1 MSTKTKVMEEYHM
14 KGKFQSSVSI
24 VIQAPC
30 SKVWEIIDDISLI
43 PKYHPEVGKVDFIT
57 GQSKRALGV
66 KYQCSVL
73 EGRKGSCVEE
83 VVEYI
88 PQQKL
93 STAMPQDTWGIDKML
108 TDFIVDTTVHPIDEH
123 SCILQF
129 DAYYN
134 PVGFRNK
141 ILSTLMLRRV
151 FKKRSLSVMQGIK
164 HLAETGK

>member
-1 MSTKTKVMEEYHM
+1 M
-14 KGKFQSSVSI
+14 KGEFQSSVSV
-24 VIQAPC
+24 VIQAPV
-30 SKVWEIIDDISLI
+30 SKVWEIADDLSLI
-43 PKYHPEVGKVDFIT
+43 PKYHPEVGKVDFID

-88 PQQKL
+88 PQHRL
-93 STAMPQDTWGIDKML
+93 STAMPQDTWGIHKML
-108 TDFIVDTTVHPIDEH
+108 TDFVVDSVVDPIDEH
-123 SCILQF
+123 SCTLRF

-134 PVGFRNK
+134 PVGFHNK
-141 ILSTLMLRRV
+141 ILNILMLRRV

-164 HLAETGK
+164 RLAETGK

>member
-1 MSTKTKVMEEYHM
+1 M
-14 KGKFQSSVSI
+14 KGTFQSSVSI
-24 VIQAPC
+24 VVQAPV
-30 SKVWEIIDDISLI
+30 SKVWEIIDNISLI
-43 PKYHPEVGKVDFIT
+43 PNYHPEVGKVDLIT

-73 EGRKGSCVEE
+73 EGRKGSCIEE

-93 STAMPQDTWGIDKML
+93 STAMSQDSWGIDKML
-108 TDFIVDTTVHPIDEH
+108 ADFVVDTIVHPINEH
-123 SCILQF
+123 SCTLQF

-134 PVGFRNK
+134 PLGFRNK
-141 ILSTLMLRRV
+141 VLNTLMLRRA

-164 HLAETGK
+164 RLAETRK